1 MSGVLSLSYRDYD
14 SEIGNVRFPVAT
26 LTAAN
31 FDAQAT
37 LHTALKNATAALVL
51 GQLAKEEIK
60 NESIVSLANA
70 TDPAAQRELKWL
82 VQYYA
87 ADNVLRTLE
96 IPCANTAA
104 LDPND
109 PAHAEIG
116 DGDIVDAFVAA
127 FEAVI
132 KVNGVSTVTVKEIT
146 LVGRRI

>member
-14 SEIGNVRFPVAT
+14 NEIGNVRYPVAT

-31 FDAQAT
+31 FDAQSA
-37 LHTALKNATAALVL
+37 LHTALKNATADLVL
-51 GQLAKEEIK
+51 GELAKEVLM
-60 NESIVSLANA
+60 NESIVSLDAA
-70 TDPAAQRELKWL
+70 SDPSAQRELKWL
-82 VQYYA
+82 VSYYA

-96 IPCANTAA
+96 IPCAKTAE

-109 PAHAEIG
+109 RAHADIG
-116 DGDIVDAFVAA
+116 DAGVVDAYVTA

-146 LVGRRI
+146 LVGRPL